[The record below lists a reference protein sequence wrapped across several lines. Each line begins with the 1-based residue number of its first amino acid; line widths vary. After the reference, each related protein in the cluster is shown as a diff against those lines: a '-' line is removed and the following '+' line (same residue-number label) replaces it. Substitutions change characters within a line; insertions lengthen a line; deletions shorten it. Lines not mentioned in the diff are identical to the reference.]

1 MFEFFTNKKYR
12 KTVYEKVQESLKI
25 RDELWESF
33 YGKDEKIIKE
43 LHKYEFLIETLYKT
57 KNIDKIKNFGGLIY
71 EDYTNTELVSELGI
85 FSKDEEERLI
95 RWSNKYN
102 ELVNKHK
109 YAVEDY
115 NKQINEIKEKLN
127 E

>member
-1 MFEFFTNKKYR
+1 MFEFFTNKNTE
-12 KTVYEKVQESLKI
+12 KTEYEKVQASLKI

-33 YGKDEKIIKE
+33 YSKDEKIIKE

-57 KNIDKIKNFGGLIY
+57 KNINKIKTFGGPIY
-71 EDYTNTELVSELGI
+71 EDYTNTELISELGI
-85 FSKDEEERLI
+85 FNKDEEERLI

>member
-1 MFEFFTNKKYR
+1 MFEFFTNKNTE
-12 KTVYEKVQESLKI
+12 KTEYEKLQASLKI
-25 RDELWESF
+25 RDDLWESF

-43 LHKYEFLIETLYKT
+43 LHKYEFLIETLYKM
-57 KNIDKIKNFGGLIY
+57 KNINKIKNFGGPIY
-71 EDYTNTELVSELGI
+71 EDYTNTELISELGI
-85 FSKDEEERLI
+85 FNKDEEERLI

-109 YAVEDY
+109 HAVEDY

>member
-57 KNIDKIKNFGGLIY
+57 KNIDKIKNFGGPIY
-71 EDYTNTELVSELGI
+71 EDYTNTELISELGI
-85 FSKDEEERLI
+85 FRKDEEERLI

-115 NKQINEIKEKLN
+115 NKQINEIKEKLD